1 MSAGEKPAR
10 ATSFLRL
17 VFESLDIYLFL
28 IYKKRPEHTEQMRQN
43 KASLLTTYQTI
54 QKSLVL
60 FSKESDMSWVT
71 LWLSCLSLEGHRIC
85 NLII

>member
-43 KASLLTTYQTI
+43 KASLLTTY
-54 QKSLVL
+54 
-60 FSKESDMSWVT
+60 
-71 LWLSCLSLEGHRIC
+71 
-85 NLII
+85 

>member
-17 VFESLDIYLFL
+17 VFESFDVYLFL
-28 IYKKRPEHTEQMRQN
+28 IYKKRPEHKANE
-43 KASLLTTYQTI
+43 ASLLTTYQTI

-60 FSKESDMSWVT
+60 FSKESDMS
-71 LWLSCLSLEGHRIC
+71 
-85 NLII
+85 

>member
-17 VFESLDIYLFL
+17 VFKSFDVYLFL
-28 IYKKRPEHTEQMRQN
+28 IYKKRPEH
-43 KASLLTTYQTI
+43 KANEAKQGESLTTYQTI

-60 FSKESDMSWVT
+60 FSKESDMS
-71 LWLSCLSLEGHRIC
+71 
-85 NLII
+85 

>member
-17 VFESLDIYLFL
+17 AFESF
-28 IYKKRPEHTEQMRQN
+28 EANEAN

-60 FSKESDMSWVT
+60 FSKESDMS
-71 LWLSCLSLEGHRIC
+71 
-85 NLII
+85 

>member
-17 VFESLDIYLFL
+17 AFESF
-28 IYKKRPEHTEQMRQN
+28 EANEAN

-71 LWLSCLSLEGHRIC
+71 LWLSCLSGRRASHM
-85 NLII
+85 